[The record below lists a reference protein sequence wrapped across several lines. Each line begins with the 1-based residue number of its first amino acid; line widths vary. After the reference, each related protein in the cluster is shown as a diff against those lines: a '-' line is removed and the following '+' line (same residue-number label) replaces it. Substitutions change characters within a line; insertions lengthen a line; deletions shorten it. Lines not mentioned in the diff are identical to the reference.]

1 MAVLEQSKR
10 DAFFIGGEWVKPA
23 TSKRFEVIGAN
34 TGEVIGSVPEGAEAD
49 IDHAVVA
56 ARAAFDGPWGRTTG
70 TERSALINR
79 FADAIEKRSADISTA
94 VSSQNGMPI
103 SLSTQLEG
111 AYVVGLLRYYAHMAS
126 TMQFEERRPSPMGF
140 DTLVRREPLGVVG
153 GIVPW
158 NYPVLLS
165 ILKIGPA
172 LVSGCTLVL
181 KPSPG
186 TVLDSYIVAEAAQE
200 AGIPAGV
207 INWVPGDREVGAH
220 LVSHPGINK
229 VAFTGST
236 AAGRKIAE
244 VCGRLL
250 RPVTLELG
258 GKSAA
263 IILEDAEIAPLLE
276 GMGFASFGNNGQTCA
291 ASTRILVPASRYD
304 EIVDAV
310 AGMAKSLKVG
320 SSLDP
325 ETQIGPMA
333 SEAHRNVVERYIAK
347 GKTEARLVA
356 GGGRPKNAGNGWFVE
371 PTVFADVDNNAT
383 ISQEEIFGPVLSI
396 IKYQD
401 EDDAVRIANDSDFGL
416 GGTVWSKDSLHA
428 QDVAR
433 RVQTGSIGVNGYML
447 DINAPFGGVKASGMG
462 RELGPESLNSYLAY
476 KSVYLPAG

>member
-1 MAVLEQSKR
+1 MAVTEQSTR

-23 TSKRFEVIGAN
+23 TDKRFKVIGAN
-34 TGEVIGSVPEGAEAD
+34 TGEVIGSVPEGSIAD
-49 IDHAVVA
+49 IDRAVVA
-56 ARAAFDGPWGRTTG
+56 ARAAFNGAWGRTSG
-70 TERSALINR
+70 AERGAIINK
-79 FADAIEKRSADISTA
+79 FADAIEKRIPEISAA

-103 SLSTQLEG
+103 SLSSQLEG
-111 AYVVGLLRYYAHMAS
+111 AYVVGLLRYYANMAS

-140 DTLVRREPLGVVG
+140 DTLVRREALGVVG

-158 NYPVLLS
+158 NYPVVLS

-186 TVLDSYIVAEAAQE
+186 TVLDSYIIAEAAQE

-207 INWVPGDREVGAH
+207 INWVPGEREVGAH
-220 LVSHPGINK
+220 LVAHPGINK

-304 EIVDAV
+304 EIVEAV
-310 AGMAKSLKVG
+310 ATMAKSLKVG
-320 SSLDP
+320 NSLDP

-333 SEAHRNVVERYIAK
+333 SK
-347 GKTEARLVA
+347 
-356 GGGRPKNAGNGWFVE
+356 
-371 PTVFADVDNNAT
+371 
-383 ISQEEIFGPVLSI
+383 
-396 IKYQD
+396 
-401 EDDAVRIANDSDFGL
+401 RIATWSSATSPPARARPGWSPVAVVRKMSATAGSSSPPCLLTSTTKPPSPRKKSSGRCCPSSSTRTKTTPCASPTTPTSDWAARCGPRTRCTPRTL
-416 GGTVWSKDSLHA
+416 RAACRPAASASTATCSTSTRRLAASRPAVWVVSW
-428 QDVAR
+428 
-433 RVQTGSIGVNGYML
+433 
-447 DINAPFGGVKASGMG
+447 G
-462 RELGPESLNSYLAY
+462 RNR
-476 KSVYLPAG
+476 

>member
-1 MAVLEQSKR
+1 MLLFLLRRLSTFLPTFLGVTVVSFAFVRLLPGDPILLLAGERGVSPERYAQLLAKFGFDQPLWRQYIEYLGGVLSGDFGVSFSTKR
-10 DAFFIGGEWVKPA
+10 PVLDEFFTLFPA
-23 TSKRFEVIGAN
+23 T
-34 TGEVIGSVPEGAEAD
+34 
-49 IDHAVVA
+49 
-56 ARAAFDGPWGRTTG
+56 
-70 TERSALINR
+70 
-79 FADAIEKRSADISTA
+79 
-94 VSSQNGMPI
+94 
-103 SLSTQLEG
+103 LE
-111 AYVVGLLRYYAHMAS
+111 
-126 TMQFEERRPSPMGF
+126 
-140 DTLVRREPLGVVG
+140 
-153 GIVPW
+153 
-158 NYPVLLS
+158 LS
-165 ILKIGPA
+165 ITAMILAVA
-172 LVSGCTLVL
+172 L
-181 KPSPG
+181 
-186 TVLDSYIVAEAAQE
+186 
-200 AGIPAGV
+200 GIPAGV